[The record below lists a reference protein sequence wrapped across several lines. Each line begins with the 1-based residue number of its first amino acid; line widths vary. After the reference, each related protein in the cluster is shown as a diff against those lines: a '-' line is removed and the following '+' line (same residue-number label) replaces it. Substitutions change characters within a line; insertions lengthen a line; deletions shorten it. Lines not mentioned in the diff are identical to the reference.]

1 MAKVRFAGEFPGA
14 QQVSVAGDFNGWDPT
29 ARRMRRGRKDGDR
42 FVAVVDLEPG
52 RHEFRYV
59 VDGQWTCCPHSARVP
74 NGMGTENSVAEV
86 SG

>member
-14 QQVSVAGDFNGWDPT
+14 QKVYVAGDFNGWDPT
-29 ARRMRRGRKDGDR
+29 ARRMRRLRKDMDA

-59 VDGQWTCCPHSARVP
+59 VDGEWTSCPHSPRVS
-74 NGMGTENSVAEV
+74 NDMGTENSVVEV
-86 SG
+86 AA